1 MPSPEQVRAA
11 IDVYVD
17 AYNNNDRDAFLDVF
31 TDDGVIV
38 DPVGTPPHGG
48 REARRAFWD
57 NVHQLTEK
65 IRCDVKDVIVCG
77 NEAAMVFQINAGSGE
92 GGGIVLDVVDI
103 FEVDDDG
110 NITLMKAYWDMNRAA
125 PAT

>member
-31 TDDGVIV
+31 TEDGVIV
-38 DPVGTPPHGG
+38 DPVGTPPHVG

-77 NEAAMVFQINAGSGE
+77 NEAAMVFQINAGGGE
-92 GGGIVLDVVDI
+92 GGGIVLDVVDV

-110 NITLMKAYWDMNRAA
+110 NITLMKAYWDMGRAR
-125 PAT
+125 PA